1 MSASYN
7 RFSFLILPFP
17 HAPRLR
23 ASGAPLHGGG
33 VTGGGGGGA
42 VRVQRDGA
50 TGVHVLGA
58 GGRRQRGRSKA
69 VRVEAVDGVGEV
81 GAEARRWR
89 QWTAQSLYPRRHS
102 SFLSRTE
109 I

>member
-7 RFSFLILPFP
+7 PFSFLILPFP

-50 TGVHVLGA
+50 PRPRA
-58 GGRRQRGRSKA
+58 APWMARM
-69 VRVEAVDGVGEV
+69 V
-81 GAEARRWR
+81 GAK
-89 QWTAQSLYPRRHS
+89 P
-102 SFLSRTE
+102 
-109 I
+109 